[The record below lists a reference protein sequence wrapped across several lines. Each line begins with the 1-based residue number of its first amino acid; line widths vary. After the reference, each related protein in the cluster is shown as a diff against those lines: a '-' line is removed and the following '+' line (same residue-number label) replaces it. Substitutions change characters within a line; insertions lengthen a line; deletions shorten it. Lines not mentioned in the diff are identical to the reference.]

1 MERIAGVV
9 GVPQQVVKR
18 PQEFVLILN
27 ESMAQ
32 RRTDLRRGAGRGGF
46 AWSRTVWLARFDEA
60 RLPSASLDLDEVD
73 GPMVLTLALVWLE
86 FGKRG
91 APVAGFGNP

>member
-27 ESMAQ
+27 ESIAQ
-32 RRTDLRRGAGRGGF
+32 RRTDLRRGLAGEVSP
-46 AWSRTVWLARFDEA
+46 SRERSGSLVSMRLAFPL
-60 RLPSASLDLDEVD
+60 LPSI
-73 GPMVLTLALVWLE
+73 
-86 FGKRG
+86 
-91 APVAGFGNP
+91 